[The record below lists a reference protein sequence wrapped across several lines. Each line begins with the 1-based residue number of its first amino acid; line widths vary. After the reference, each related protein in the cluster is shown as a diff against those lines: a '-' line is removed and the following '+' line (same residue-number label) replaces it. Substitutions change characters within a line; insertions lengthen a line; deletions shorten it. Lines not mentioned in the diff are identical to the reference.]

1 MNQNY
6 NDNQVSGAGLVKKF
20 FTRTSFLTV
29 TIASAILSA
38 LIIFQTVISVVSDSK
53 LNMLASI
60 YYLFDN
66 QNTAIINAV
75 FGVIVCIASILFFM
89 SFLSIY
95 LKSVS
100 SDPEPPASGFSLL
113 TISSIIYIAVS
124 CITVIFAFASISV
137 LRYESYQNSLTYD
150 YREFTKAPNTYSL
163 MQANYDLFVYFL
175 FGAAAI
181 ILGISAV
188 RVSLA
193 IKKVCKGEEIPT
205 TRGGALFLIGS
216 IASLSMTIIA
226 FFTSLGNLV
235 IPDVNSTLKPLD
247 LLTYIINVL
256 IYASAAAILLGL
268 AFLYSNYSS
277 LINKIYQRTPSV
289 TSYYAG
295 YATNVYPTNAV
306 RPPMPPVTPYI
317 QTRNQFYNAKVQQ
330 RPPVYTQQPVQPPMQ
345 PQQPI
350 TPAEP
355 QVQTQQ
361 PMSPVEPQVQTQQT
375 EQAETAVQE
384 ANTQTEVSQSETV
397 TESTSEKA

>member
-38 LIIFQTVISVVSDSK
+38 LIIFQTVISVVSESK

-66 QNTAIINAV
+66 QNIAIINAV

-95 LKSVS
+95 LKAIS
-100 SDPEPPASGFSLL
+100 SDSEPPASGFSLL
-113 TISSIIYIAVS
+113 TISSIIYITIS
-124 CITVIFAFASISV
+124 CITIIFAFASISV

-150 YREFTKAPNTYSL
+150 HREFTQSPNTYSL
-163 MQANYDLFVYFL
+163 IQANYDLFVYFL

-226 FFTSLGNLV
+226 FFTALGNLV
-235 IPDVNSTLKPLD
+235 IPDVTSTLKPLD

-256 IYASAAAILLGL
+256 IYASATAIFLGL
-268 AFLYSNYSS
+268 AFLYSNYSA
-277 LINKIYQRTPSV
+277 LINKTYQRTPRV

-317 QTRNQFYNAKVQQ
+317 QTRNQFYNAQVQQ

-345 PQQPI
+345 
-350 TPAEP
+350 
-355 QVQTQQ
+355 TQQ
-361 PMSPVEPQVQTQQT
+361 PMPSVEPQIQPQQT

-384 ANTQTEVSQSETV
+384 ANIQTEVSQAETV
-397 TESTSEKA
+397 TENTSEKA